1 MNLTLVTSIF
11 PPEIGGPATYA
22 SEIQKRFHAKGQRVK
37 VVTFSEKAEVV
48 NNVYIAPK
56 RPVKLKF
63 IGFIYNH
70 LALLAGILK
79 SSKGCSLI
87 YAMNPAYIGFVSLVA
102 ARLMGKSI
110 VLRFVGDAAWESA
123 FRSQKTKK
131 NLEDFLKSPEGGI
144 NIKIL
149 LILQKFILSKT
160 DRIIVPSHFLKEVL
174 VNYYRIDNRKVKV
187 IYNSI
192 DLPEYQKPPFEA
204 SRSLGKPRLITVSRL
219 MRHKR
224 VDGIIE
230 AVKKIAEEYPQAS
243 LLIVG
248 DGPEKGDLEK
258 LSQKLGLNE
267 KVRFCGKVTH
277 KRMVTLLAEAD
288 IFVLNSVY
296 EGLPHA
302 VLEAMACRI
311 PVIATNIRG
320 TDEVVKDGETGLLV
334 APNNSKDLK
343 EKLALL
349 FKDKELRGRLA
360 ENAYKNIAENF
371 TWDKNLSL
379 LEKELKEVI

>member
-1 MNLTLVTSIF
+1 MNLILVTSIF

-22 SEIQKRFHAKGQRVK
+22 SEILKRFAAKGQQVK
-37 VVTFSEKAEVV
+37 IVTL
-48 NNVYIAPK
+48 PK

-63 IGFIYNH
+63 VGFIYNH
-70 LALLAGILK
+70 LALLVSVLK
-79 SSKGCSLI
+79 SSKGCKLI
-87 YAMNPAYIGFVSLVA
+87 YAMNPAYIGLIAFVA
-102 ARLMGKSI
+102 ARLTGKSV

-123 FRSQKTKK
+123 FGSKETKK

-149 LILQKFILSKT
+149 LILQKFVLSKT
-160 DRIIVPSHFLKEVL
+160 DKIIVPSHFLKEVL
-174 VNYYRIDNRKVKV
+174 VNYYRIDDRKVKV

-192 DLPEYQKPPFEA
+192 DLKEYQKPPLEA
-204 SRSLGKPRLITVSRL
+204 SYSFSKPKLITVGRL
-219 MRHKR
+219 VRHKR

-230 AVKKIAEEYPQAS
+230 AVRKIVDEYPQIG

-248 DGPEKGDLEK
+248 DGPERGNLEK
-258 LSQKLGLNE
+258 LSQELGIDG
-267 KVRFCGKVTH
+267 KVRFYGKVTH
-277 KRMVTLLAEAD
+277 KQMITLLAEAG

-302 VLEAMACRI
+302 VLEAMACKT

-320 TDEVVKDGETGLLV
+320 TDEVVKDGVTGLLV
-334 APNNSKDLK
+334 SPDNSNDLV

-349 FKDKELRGRLA
+349 LKDKELRERLT
-360 ENAYKNIAENF
+360 ENGYKIIAENF

-379 LEKELKEVI
+379 LETELKEVM

>member
-22 SEIQKRFHAKGQRVK
+22 SEIQKRFRAKGQQVK
-37 VVTFSEKAEVV
+37 VVALSGKAEVI

-63 IGFIYNH
+63 IGFIYNR
-70 LALLAGILK
+70 LALLASILK
-79 SSKGCSLI
+79 SSKSCKLI
-87 YAMNPAYIGFVSLVA
+87 YAMNPAYIGLVSFVA
-102 ARLMGKSI
+102 ARLTGKPI

-123 FRSQKTKK
+123 FGGKKTER

-144 NIKIL
+144 NIRVL
-149 LILQKFILSKT
+149 LTLQKFILRKT
-160 DRIIVPSHFLKEVL
+160 DKIIVPSHFLKDIL
-174 VNYYRIDNRKVKV
+174 VNYYRIDDRKVKV

-192 DLPEYQKPPFEA
+192 DLPDYQKPPFEA
-204 SRSLGKPRLITVSRL
+204 PYSFGKPGLITVGRL
-219 MRHKR
+219 VRHKR

-230 AVKKIAEEYPQAS
+230 AVRGIVDEYPQVG

-248 DGPEKGDLEK
+248 DGPERGNLEK
-258 LSQKLGLNE
+258 LSQELGVDG
-267 KVRFCGKVTH
+267 KVRFYGKVTH
-277 KRMVTLLAEAD
+277 EQMITLLAEAD

-302 VLEAMACRI
+302 VLEAMACKT

-320 TDEVVKDGETGLLV
+320 TDEVVKDGKTGLLV
-334 APNNSKDLK
+334 APDNSEDLK
-343 EKLALL
+343 EKLAFLL
-349 FKDKELRGRLA
+349 KDKELGKRLA
-360 ENAYKNIAENF
+360 ENAYKSIVENF
-371 TWDKNLSL
+371 TWDRNLSL